1 MKQQTLTEA
10 DMSGTQLTEVTATP
24 MQLIALAI
32 QHDADP
38 DRLEKL
44 MALQERYEAGQAEK
58 AFAAAMHAAQQ
69 DMPVIVRDAGN
80 PHTKTRYA
88 LLETIQKQA
97 KPIYQKHGLSLSFG
111 EADCETPNYKRTTCE
126 VRHVD
131 GACHSYHLDLPVD
144 GIGPSGKPIGGM
156 NAVQGAISTT
166 SYAQRR
172 LVCMIFNITIAG
184 EDDDGEGATQTIT
197 ETQVSELNNLIHR
210 TPPDDK
216 VKQGLLDWA
225 QVESLDKLPARLFA
239 QAKRGLE
246 KKVAAYEPTE

>member
-44 MALQERYEAGQAEK
+44 MALQERYESAQAEK

-69 DMPVIVRDAGN
+69 AIPSVVKDGLN
-80 PHTKTRYA
+80 LHTKKKYA
-88 LLETIQKQA
+88 LLESIQKQV
-97 KPIYQKHGLSLSFG
+97 KPIYEGHGFCLSFG
-111 EADCETPNYKRTTCE
+111 EADCPLEKHKRTVCDVTHTAGHT
-126 VRHVD
+126 RR
-131 GACHSYHLDLPVD
+131 YHLDLPVD
-144 GIGPSGKPIGGM
+144 SSGSM
-156 NAVQGAISTT
+156 NAIQGCISTT

-172 LVCMIFNITIAG
+172 LLAMIFNITLAG
-184 EDDDGEGATQTIT
+184 EDDDGQGATQAIT
-197 ETQVSELNNLIHR
+197 ETQVSELNNLILR

-216 VKQGLLDWA
+216 VKQSVLDFA
-225 QVESLDKLPARLFA
+225 QVDELHKLPARLFTQVKRKLEATVAKYEA
-239 QAKRGLE
+239 QE
-246 KKVAAYEPTE
+246 